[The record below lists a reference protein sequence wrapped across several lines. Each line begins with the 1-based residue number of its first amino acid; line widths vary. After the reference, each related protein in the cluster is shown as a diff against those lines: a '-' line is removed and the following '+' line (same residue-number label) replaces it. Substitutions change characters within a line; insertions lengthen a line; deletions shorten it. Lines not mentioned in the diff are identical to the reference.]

1 MANNGS
7 TPPPSDYGP
16 DKDSVAVITVQ
27 TPLHCVCMCV
37 CTDVCGSGGRRHCSI
52 SSCVSR
58 TSLLY
63 EEHVCV
69 CMCGGGGPGGSFCA
83 AFPLLSSGH
92 MDLFV
97 LCRFMYES
105 VVNAHSLCV
114 CVCVL
119 VSHTERAR
127 ERPVVISLAPLSF
140 CTYSACVC
148 VYCMCVQ
155 V

>member
-1 MANNGS
+1 MVWRGRARRRVSVGNNEGAG
-7 TPPPSDYGP
+7 TYGQQWIHPPPSDYGP

-83 AFPLLSSGH
+83 AFPLLSSGQS
-92 MDLFV
+92 V
-97 LCRFMYES
+97 KNIYGKARFNNVM
-105 VVNAHSLCV
+105 V
-114 CVCVL
+114 
-119 VSHTERAR
+119 
-127 ERPVVISLAPLSF
+127 PLSMQRLI
-140 CTYSACVC
+140 SALSPLVPI
-148 VYCMCVQ
+148 YKRKIFIFF
-155 V
+155 